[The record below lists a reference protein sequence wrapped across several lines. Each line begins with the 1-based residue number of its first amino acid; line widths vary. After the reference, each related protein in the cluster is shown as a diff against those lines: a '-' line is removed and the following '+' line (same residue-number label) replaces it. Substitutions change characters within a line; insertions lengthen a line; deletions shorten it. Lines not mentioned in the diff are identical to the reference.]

1 MARLITQF
9 THAKYSYQANSCYT
23 HIDKRRYVKIIIKDT
38 PMDQDRSQKTE
49 DQILALSDAMETG
62 TMQHARGMLNEL
74 SPAEIAH
81 LLESL
86 PHNER
91 NIIWELVDSEK
102 EGEVLIQLGEEL
114 RATLIRNMSLQDL
127 VNATEGMDVDD
138 LADFIQSLPD
148 RVTTQVLT
156 SLDTQ
161 HRERLEAVL
170 SYPEDSAGGLMNT
183 DTITVRSEVTLDVVL
198 RYLRRMDQLPN
209 HTDSLYVT
217 TRNNL
222 FLGTLPLAQ
231 LLTND
236 TELTVADVM
245 KRDTEVI
252 KASLEDDEV
261 AKIFETHDLI
271 TAPVVDENM
280 KLLGR
285 ITVDDVVDVIRE
297 EAEHSVLGMAGLTE
311 EEDLFAPAIPS
322 ARRRAIWLGVN
333 LLTAFM
339 ASWVVSN
346 FEGTLEQ
353 LVAIAVLMN
362 VVASMGGIAGTQ
374 TLTLVI
380 RGIALGQVS
389 KSNRR
394 WLVNKEII
402 VGLLN
407 GIGWALVIAVIA
419 VFWFDDLNIGYV
431 IAAATIINLFVA
443 AFSGVAIPIIMN
455 KLNVDPA
462 IAGSVVLTTIT
473 DIVGLFTFL
482 GLATFFLI

>member
-1 MARLITQF
+1 
-9 THAKYSYQANSCYT
+9 
-23 HIDKRRYVKIIIKDT
+23 
-38 PMDQDRSQKTE
+38 MDQDRSQKTE
-49 DQILALSDAMETG
+49 DQIKALADVMKTG

-91 NIIWELVDSEK
+91 NIIWDLVDSEK

-114 RATLIRNMSLQDL
+114 RSTLIRDMSLQDL
-127 VNATEGMDVDD
+127 VSATEGMDVDD

-183 DTITVRSEVTLDVVL
+183 DTITVRSEVTLEVLL
-198 RYLRRMDQLPN
+198 RYLRMMDDLPDN
-209 HTDSLYVT
+209 TDSLFVT
-217 TRNNL
+217 TRDNL
-222 FLGTLPLAQ
+222 FVGTLPLSRIITHDPEAI
-231 LLTND
+231 
-236 TELTVADVM
+236 VADIM

-252 KASLEDDEV
+252 KASMEDNEV

-271 TAPVVDENM
+271 SAPVVDENLR
-280 KLLGR
+280 LLGR
-285 ITVDDVVDVIRE
+285 ITIDDVVDVIRE

-322 ARRRAIWLGVN
+322 ARRRAVWLGIN
-333 LLTAFM
+333 LITAFM

-346 FEGTLEQ
+346 FEGTLEKI
-353 LVAIAVLMN
+353 VTIAVLMN
-362 VVASMGGIAGTQ
+362 VVASMGGIAGSQ

-380 RGIALGQVS
+380 RGLALGQVS
-389 KSNRR
+389 RSNRR

-407 GIGWALVIAVIA
+407 GFVWALVIAVIA
-419 VFWFDDLNIGYV
+419 VFWFNDLQIGYV
-431 IAAATIINLFVA
+431 IAAAIIINLFVA
-443 AFSGVAIPIIMN
+443 AFSGVVIPIILI
-455 KLNVDPA
+455 KLRIDPA
-462 IAGSVVLTTIT
+462 IAGSVILTTIT
-473 DIVGLFTFL
+473 DIVGLFSFL
-482 GLATFFLI
+482 GLATLFLL

>member
-1 MARLITQF
+1 
-9 THAKYSYQANSCYT
+9 
-23 HIDKRRYVKIIIKDT
+23 
-38 PMDQDRSQKTE
+38 MDQDRSQKTE

-86 PHNER
+86 PHTER

-114 RATLIRNMSLQDL
+114 RATLIRDMSLQDL

-138 LADFIQSLPD
+138 LADFIQSLPG

-198 RYLRRMDQLPN
+198 RYLRRMDKLPEN
-209 HTDSLYVT
+209 TDSLFVT
-217 TRNNL
+217 TRENL
-222 FLGTLPLAQ
+222 FVGTLSLSKI
-231 LLTND
+231 LTSD
-236 TELTVADVM
+236 TELTVAEVM
-245 KRDTEVI
+245 NRDTEII
-252 KASLEDDEV
+252 KASMEDDEV
-261 AKIFETHDLI
+261 AKIFETHDLFS
-271 TAPVVDENM
+271 APVVDENM

-285 ITVDDVVDVIRE
+285 ITVDDVVDVIRD

-322 ARRRAIWLGVN
+322 ARRRAIWLGIN
-333 LLTAFM
+333 LITAFL

-346 FEGTLEQ
+346 FEGTLEK
-353 LVAIAVLMN
+353 VVTIAVLMN

-374 TLTLVI
+374 TLTLVV
-380 RGIALGQVS
+380 RGLALGQVS
-389 KSNRR
+389 RSNRK
-394 WLVNKEII
+394 WLIGKEII
-402 VGLLN
+402 VGLFN
-407 GIGWALVIAVIA
+407 GIGWAIVIAAIA
-419 VFWFDDLNIGYV
+419 VFWFDDIQIGYV

-443 AFSGVAIPIIMN
+443 AFSGVIIPIVMT
-455 KLNVDPA
+455 KLKIDPA
-462 IAGSVVLTTIT
+462 IAGSVILTTIT
-473 DIVGLFTFL
+473 DIVGLFAFL
-482 GLATFFLI
+482 GLATLFLV

>member
-1 MARLITQF
+1 
-9 THAKYSYQANSCYT
+9 
-23 HIDKRRYVKIIIKDT
+23 
-38 PMDQDRSQKTE
+38 MDQDRSQKTE

-86 PHNER
+86 PHTER

-114 RATLIRNMSLQDL
+114 RATLIRDMSLQDL

-138 LADFIQSLPD
+138 LADFIQSLPG

-198 RYLRRMDQLPN
+198 RYLRRMDKLPEN
-209 HTDSLYVT
+209 TDSLFVT
-217 TRNNL
+217 TRENL
-222 FLGTLPLAQ
+222 FVGTLSLSKI
-231 LLTND
+231 LTSD
-236 TELTVADVM
+236 TELTVAEVM
-245 KRDTEVI
+245 NRDTEII
-252 KASLEDDEV
+252 KASMEDDEV
-261 AKIFETHDLI
+261 AKIFETHDLFS
-271 TAPVVDENM
+271 APVVDENM

-285 ITVDDVVDVIRE
+285 ITVDDVVDVIRD

-322 ARRRAIWLGVN
+322 ARRRAVWLGIN
-333 LLTAFM
+333 LITAFL

-346 FEGTLEQ
+346 FEGTLEK
-353 LVAIAVLMN
+353 VVTIAVLMN
-362 VVASMGGIAGTQ
+362 VVASMGGIAGTH
-374 TLTLVI
+374 TLTLVV
-380 RGIALGQVS
+380 RGLALGQVS
-389 KSNRR
+389 RSNRK
-394 WLVNKEII
+394 WLIGKEII
-402 VGLLN
+402 VGLFN
-407 GIGWALVIAVIA
+407 GIGWAIVIAAIA
-419 VFWFDDLNIGYV
+419 VFWFDDIQIGYV

-443 AFSGVAIPIIMN
+443 AFSGVIIPIVMT
-455 KLNVDPA
+455 KLKIDPA
-462 IAGSVVLTTIT
+462 IAGSVILTTIT
-473 DIVGLFTFL
+473 DIVGLFAFL
-482 GLATFFLI
+482 GLATLFLV

>member
-1 MARLITQF
+1 
-9 THAKYSYQANSCYT
+9 
-23 HIDKRRYVKIIIKDT
+23 
-38 PMDQDRSQKTE
+38 MDQDRSQKTE
-49 DQILALSDAMETG
+49 DQIRALSNAMESG

-86 PHNER
+86 PHTER
-91 NIIWELVDSEK
+91 NIIWDLVDSEK

-114 RATLIRNMSLQDL
+114 RSTLIRDMSLQDL
-127 VNATEGMDVDD
+127 VSATEGMDIDD

-170 SYPEDSAGGLMNT
+170 PYPEDSAGGLMNT
-183 DTITVRSEVTLDVVL
+183 DTVTVRSEVTLDVVL
-198 RYLRRMDQLPN
+198 RYLRILDQLPEN
-209 HTDSLYVT
+209 TDSLFVT
-217 TRNNL
+217 TRDNL
-222 FLGTLPLAQ
+222 FLGTLPLSEI
-231 LLTND
+231 LTND
-236 TELTVADVM
+236 PELTVADVM
-245 KRDTEVI
+245 RRDIEVI
-252 KASLEDDEV
+252 RARQEDDEV
-261 AKIFETHDLI
+261 AKIFETHDLFS
-271 TAPVVDENM
+271 APVVDENM
-280 KLLGR
+280 HLLGR

-311 EEDLFAPAIPS
+311 DEDLFAPAIPS
-322 ARRRAIWLGVN
+322 ARRRAIWLGIN
-333 LLTAFM
+333 LLTAFA

-346 FEGTLEQ
+346 FEGTLEK
-353 LVAIAVLMN
+353 VVTIAVLMN

-380 RGIALGQVS
+380 RGLALGQVS
-389 KSNRR
+389 RSNRN
-394 WLVNKEII
+394 WLVGKEVI

-407 GIGWALVIAVIA
+407 GIVWALVIAAIA
-419 VFWFDDLNIGYV
+419 VIWFDDFAIGYV

-443 AFSGVAIPIIMN
+443 AFSGVAIPIVMT
-455 KLNVDPA
+455 KLDIDPA

-473 DIVGLFTFL
+473 DIVGLFAFL
-482 GLATFFLI
+482 GLATLFLI

>member
-1 MARLITQF
+1 ME
-9 THAKYSYQANSCYT
+9 
-23 HIDKRRYVKIIIKDT
+23 
-38 PMDQDRSQKTE
+38 QDRSQKTE
-49 DQILALSDAMETG
+49 DQILALAEAMETG
-62 TMQHARGMLNEL
+62 TMHHARGMLNEL
-74 SPAEIAH
+74 SSAEIAH

-102 EGEVLIQLGEEL
+102 EGEVLIQIGEEL
-114 RATLIRNMSLQDL
+114 RSTLIRDMSLQDL
-127 VNATEGMDVDD
+127 ISATEGMDVDD

-198 RYLRRMDQLPN
+198 RYLRMLEQIPDN
-209 HTDSLYVT
+209 TDSLFVT
-217 TRNNL
+217 TRDNI
-222 FLGTLPLAQ
+222 FVGTLPLSSI
-231 LLTND
+231 LTND
-236 TELTVADVM
+236 GERTVSDVM
-245 KRDTEVI
+245 KRDIEVI
-252 KASLEDDEV
+252 KASMEDDEV

-271 TAPVVDENM
+271 SAPVVDENL

-285 ITVDDVVDVIRE
+285 ITIDDVVDVIRD

-311 EEDLFAPAIPS
+311 DEDLFAPAIPS
-322 ARRRAIWLGVN
+322 ARRRAIWLGIN
-333 LLTAFM
+333 LLTAFL

-346 FEGTLEQ
+346 FEGTLEKV
-353 LVAIAVLMN
+353 VAIAVLMN

-380 RGIALGQVS
+380 RGLALGQVS
-389 KSNRR
+389 RSNRY

-419 VFWFDDLNIGYV
+419 VIWFDDIQIGYV

-443 AFSGVAIPIIMN
+443 AFSGVAIPIIMHKMN
-455 KLNVDPA
+455 IDPA
-462 IAGSVVLTTIT
+462 IAGSVILTTVT

-482 GLATFFLI
+482 GLATLFLL

>member
-1 MARLITQF
+1 
-9 THAKYSYQANSCYT
+9 
-23 HIDKRRYVKIIIKDT
+23 
-38 PMDQDRSQKTE
+38 MDQDRSQKTE
-49 DQILALSDAMETG
+49 DQINALADVMKTG

-91 NIIWELVDSEK
+91 NIIWDLVDSEK
-102 EGEVLIQLGEEL
+102 EGEVLVQLGEEL
-114 RATLIRNMSLQDL
+114 RSTLIRDMSIQDL
-127 VNATEGMDVDD
+127 VSATEGMDVDD

-183 DTITVRSEVTLDVVL
+183 DTIIVRSEVTLEVLL
-198 RYLRRMDQLPN
+198 RYLRMMNDLPDN
-209 HTDSLYVT
+209 TDSLFVT
-217 TRNNL
+217 TRDNQ
-222 FLGTLPLAQ
+222 FVGTLPLSRI
-231 LLTND
+231 LTHD
-236 TELTVADVM
+236 PQSIVADIM

-252 KASLEDDEV
+252 KASMKDNEV

-271 TAPVVDENM
+271 SAPVVDENL

-285 ITVDDVVDVIRE
+285 ITIDDVVDVIRE

-322 ARRRAIWLGVN
+322 ARRRAVWLGIN
-333 LLTAFM
+333 LITAFM

-346 FEGTLEQ
+346 FEGTLERI
-353 LVAIAVLMN
+353 VTIAVLMN
-362 VVASMGGIAGTQ
+362 VVASMGGIAGSQ

-380 RGIALGQVS
+380 RGLALGQVS
-389 KSNRR
+389 RSNRR

-407 GIGWALVIAVIA
+407 GVVWALVIAVIA
-419 VFWFDDLNIGYV
+419 VFWFNDLQIGYV
-431 IAAATIINLFVA
+431 IAAAIIINLFVA
-443 AFSGVAIPIIMN
+443 AFSGVAIPIILI
-455 KLNVDPA
+455 KLNIDPA
-462 IAGSVVLTTIT
+462 IAGSVILTTIT
-473 DIVGLFTFL
+473 DIVGLFSFL
-482 GLATFFLI
+482 GLATLFLL

>member
-1 MARLITQF
+1 M
-9 THAKYSYQANSCYT
+9 
-23 HIDKRRYVKIIIKDT
+23 DKDH
-38 PMDQDRSQKTE
+38 SQKTE

-74 SPAEIAH
+74 SPPEIAH

-91 NIIWELVDSEK
+91 NIIWDLVDSEK

-114 RATLIRNMSLQDL
+114 RATLIRDMSLNDL
-127 VNATEGMDVDD
+127 VSATVGLDVDD
-138 LADFIQSLPD
+138 LADFIQFLPD

-183 DTITVRSEVTLDVVL
+183 DTVTVRSEVTLDVVL
-198 RYLRRMDQLPN
+198 RYLRRMEALPEN
-209 HTDSLYVT
+209 TDSLFVT
-217 TRNNL
+217 TRDNI
-222 FLGTLPLAQ
+222 FLGSLSLSKI
-231 LLTND
+231 LTSD
-236 TELTVADVM
+236 TELTV
-245 KRDTEVI
+245 TEVMNRDIESI
-252 KASLEDDEV
+252 KASTDDDDV

-271 TAPVVDENM
+271 SAPVVDENM

-285 ITVDDVVDVIRE
+285 ITVDDVVDVIRD

-311 EEDLFAPAIPS
+311 EEDLFAPAVPS
-322 ARRRAIWLGVN
+322 ARRRAIWLGIN
-333 LLTAFM
+333 LITAFL

-346 FEGTLEQ
+346 FEGTLEKI
-353 LVAIAVLMN
+353 VTIAVLMN

-380 RGIALGQVS
+380 RGLALGQVS
-389 KSNRR
+389 KSNRY
-394 WLVNKEII
+394 WLVGKEII

-407 GIGWALVIAVIA
+407 GIVWAIVIAAIA
-419 VFWFDDLNIGYV
+419 VFWFDDIQIGYV
-431 IAAATIINLFVA
+431 IAAAIVINLFVA
-443 AFSGVAIPIIMN
+443 AFSGVVIPLVMT
-455 KLNVDPA
+455 KLKIDPA
-462 IAGSVVLTTIT
+462 IAGSVILTTVT
-473 DIVGLFTFL
+473 DIVGLFAFL
-482 GLATFFLI
+482 GLATLFLL